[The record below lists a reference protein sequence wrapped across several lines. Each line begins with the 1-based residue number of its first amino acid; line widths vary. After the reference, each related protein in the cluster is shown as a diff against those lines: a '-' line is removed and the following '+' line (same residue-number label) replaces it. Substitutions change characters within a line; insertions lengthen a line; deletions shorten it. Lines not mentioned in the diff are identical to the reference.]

1 MAVNMCQPHRARA
14 QNCKALPDRLLISA
28 LFAAALA
35 QPTAETSD
43 HGRGQQECDDH
54 AHADEQIGENYS
66 GAAVDGHDARRRFAS
81 MPLYGQWSGSP
92 RWFNAL
98 SCFNVRLDLPTPG
111 AMVAALDREQE
122 SGSTSGQ
129 ARSGGGLGSFRSL
142 SALLV
147 IPAQWRV
154 TRQAAISRPNSF
166 PSRPRG
172 PSWTSRRPPRSGQS
186 RPRRRFP
193 PSMRAFASLYAA
205 LSLPIGARIFF
216 R

>member
-92 RWFNAL
+92 RRFNAL
-98 SCFNVRLDLPTPG
+98 RCFNVRLDSPAPG
-111 AMVAALDREQE
+111 AIYMPIML
-122 SGSTSGQ
+122 
-129 ARSGGGLGSFRSL
+129 FRN
-142 SALLV
+142 A
-147 IPAQWRV
+147 
-154 TRQAAISRPNSF
+154 
-166 PSRPRG
+166 
-172 PSWTSRRPPRSGQS
+172 RPPRMDSTRPHVKTRSIARPNVGYEHFVMKEEEHHEERSGSDRRDKDS
-186 RPRRRFP
+186 RK
-193 PSMRAFASLYAA
+193 
-205 LSLPIGARIFF
+205 ARHN
-216 R
+216 